1 MVGGSTRIPA
11 VRELIADY
19 FKGKYLDQK
28 LNADEAVAAGAA
40 ILAVQAC
47 GKEEQKGGI
56 TEVLM
61 IDVTPITL
69 GLEMAEG
76 HMGVLIPK
84 NTSIPTSMTKQ
95 YTNST
100 DNQQS
105 LSIKI
110 LQGDKLTGG
119 KIMAKD
125 CVKVAV
131 FELGGMAG
139 HKKGQALVEVTFEVD
154 TDGCLNVRA
163 KDKKAVGNAADVQ
176 I

>member
-1 MVGGSTRIPA
+1 
-11 VRELIADY
+11 
-19 FKGKYLDQK
+19 
-28 LNADEAVAAGAA
+28 
-40 ILAVQAC
+40 
-47 GKEEQKGGI
+47 
-56 TEVLM
+56 M

-95 YTNST
+95 YTNAQ

-105 LSIKI
+105 LAIKI
-110 LQGDKLTGG
+110 IQGDKLTNG

-125 CVKVAV
+125 CVTVAN
-131 FELGGMAG
+131 FDLGGMAG

-176 I
+176 IQDAVKFSDDDLARMNANIGGAK